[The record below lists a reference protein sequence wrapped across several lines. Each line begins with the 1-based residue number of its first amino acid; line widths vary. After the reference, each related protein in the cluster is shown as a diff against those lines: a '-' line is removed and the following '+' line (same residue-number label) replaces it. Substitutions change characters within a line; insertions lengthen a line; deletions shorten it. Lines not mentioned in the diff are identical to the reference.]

1 MPSKIR
7 KIFQRQDKLQVT
19 QQAQQ
24 VRKPAVP
31 APLAQGD
38 TPKALMPGVKVQPEE
53 IRNLCELIRQ
63 RYALDVEIWDLRHV
77 KRRDRDLVEDK
88 MRRSDAMLQKIYG
101 TVCGWDNPEAFES
114 QKDWD
119 KLQQIKIRIEEDGKR
134 FWTANPP
141 WDDQVLVDRSV
152 RG

>member
-7 KIFQRQDKLQVT
+7 KMFHRNDRLQVT
-19 QQAQQ
+19 QQARQ
-24 VRKPAVP
+24 VQKPAVP

-38 TPKALMPGVKVQPEE
+38 APKALMPGLKVQPED

-77 KRRDRDLVEDK
+77 KRRDRHLVEDK
-88 MRRSDAMLQKIYG
+88 MRRSDAMLRKIYR
-101 TVCGWDNPEAFES
+101 TVCEWDNPKAFES
-114 QKDWD
+114 EDWD

-134 FWTANPP
+134 IWATNPP
-141 WDDQVLVDRSV
+141 WDDQILVDRSI